1 MNKKTIALATA
12 GVIAIGSVGV
22 AGANYASQLDTSSA
36 LVEQLG
42 GIARRYKE
50 ANGGLDSRIN
60 ELETQKGNYEE
71 RIRALYQAT
80 GQQPPAD
87 LSELT
92 NQDITNLINGYTSQN
107 VGNAESQTEARI
119 FRDLSEKLGTTVAN
133 ADDVKS
139 YVDSVVQQSEQAGQ
153 TANAEKLE
161 VLRAVYDRI
170 ENYNI
175 SNEELLN
182 KSSNDIKQDIWSYV
196 NEQTAQAS
204 QTAGNVA
211 SEQATQEAVSR
222 LAEALRMDTSGDKTY
237 TLDQVV
243 AEASRIRTAYRDAT
257 IQLSD
262 MSASQATATADM
274 QETIQAL
281 RQQIQDLGETPVK

>member
-12 GVIAIGSVGV
+12 GVLAMGTTIV
-22 AGANYASQLDTSSA
+22 GANYASQLDTSTA

-50 ANGGLDSRIN
+50 ANGGLDSRIT

-71 RIRALYQAT
+71 RIRALYEAT
-80 GQQPPAD
+80 GQQPPTD
-87 LSELT
+87 MSQLT
-92 NQDITNLINGYTSQN
+92 NQDITNLINGYTREN

-139 YVDSVVQQSEQAGQ
+139 YVDSLVQQSEAG
-153 TANAEKLE
+153 ANTEKLE

-170 ENYNI
+170 EKYNI
-175 SNEELLN
+175 SDSDLLN

-196 NEQTAQAS
+196 NKQTAQAS
-204 QTAGNVA
+204 QTASGVA

-243 AEASRIRTAYRDAT
+243 AEASRIRTAYSKACVD
-257 IQLSD
+257 LSD
-262 MSASQATATADM
+262 MSASNASATADM
-274 QETIQAL
+274 EETISAL
-281 RQQIQDLGETPVK
+281 RQQIQDLGETPCK

>member
-12 GVIAIGSVGV
+12 GVLVMGTTIV
-22 AGANYASQLDTSSA
+22 GANYASQLDTSTA
-36 LVEQLG
+36 LVDQLG

-50 ANGGLDSRIN
+50 ANSGLDSRVT

-71 RIRALYQAT
+71 RIRALYEAT
-80 GQQPPAD
+80 GQQPPTN

-92 NQDITNLINGYTSQN
+92 NQDITNLINGYTREN

-119 FRDLSEKLGTTVAN
+119 FSDLSEKLGTRVAN

-139 YVDSVVQQSEQAGQ
+139 YIDSVIRQSEAG
-153 TANAEKLE
+153 ANTEKLE

-175 SNEELLN
+175 SDSDLLS

-204 QTAGNVA
+204 QTASGVGR
-211 SEQATQEAVSR
+211 EQATQEAVSR
-222 LAEALRMDTSGDKTY
+222 LAEALRMDTSEGKTY

-257 IQLSD
+257 IELSD
-262 MSASQATATADM
+262 MSVSNSTATSDM
-274 QETIQAL
+274 QETIHAL
-281 RQQIQDLGETPVK
+281 RQQIQDLGETPCK

>member
-12 GVIAIGSVGV
+12 GVLAMGTTIV
-22 AGANYASQLDTSSA
+22 GANYASQLDTSTA

-50 ANGGLDSRIN
+50 ANGGLDNRIT

-71 RIRALYQAT
+71 RIRALYEAT

-87 LSELT
+87 MSQLT
-92 NQDITNLINGYTSQN
+92 NQDITNLINGYTREN

-119 FRDLSEKLGTTVAN
+119 FSDLSEKLGTRVAN

-139 YVDSVVQQSEQAGQ
+139 YVDSIVQQSEQAGQ

-175 SNEELLN
+175 SDSDLLN

-204 QTAGNVA
+204 QTASGVA

-222 LAEALRMDTSGDKTY
+222 LAEALKMNTSEGKTY

-243 AEASRIRTAYRDAT
+243 AEASRIRTAYSKACVD
-257 IQLSD
+257 LSD
-262 MSASQATATADM
+262 MSASQSTATADM

>member
-12 GVIAIGSVGV
+12 GVLAMGTTIV
-22 AGANYASQLDTSSA
+22 GANYASQLDTSSA

-60 ELETQKGNYEE
+60 QLETQKGNYEE

-80 GQQPPAD
+80 GQQPPTN

-119 FRDLSEKLGTTVAN
+119 FSDLSEKLGTTVAN

-139 YVDSVVQQSEQAGQ
+139 YVDSVVQQSEAG
-153 TANAEKLE
+153 ANTEKLE

-175 SNEELLN
+175 SDSDLLS

-204 QTAGNVA
+204 QTASSVA

-222 LAEALRMDTSGDKTY
+222 LAEALKMNTSEGKTY

-243 AEASRIRTAYRDAT
+243 AEASRIRTAYSKACVD
-257 IQLSD
+257 LSD
-262 MSASQATATADM
+262 MSASQSTATADM

-281 RQQIQDLGETPVK
+281 RQQIQDLGETPCK

>member
-1 MNKKTIALATA
+1 MNKKSIALATA
-12 GVIAIGSVGV
+12 GIIAIGSVGV

-50 ANGGLDSRIN
+50 ANGGLDNRIN
-60 ELETQKGNYEE
+60 QLETEKGNYEE

-80 GQQPPAD
+80 GQQPPTN

-107 VGNAESQTEARI
+107 VGNAESQTEVRI

-139 YVDSVVQQSEQAGQ
+139 YVDSIVQQSEQAGQ

-175 SNEELLN
+175 SNEELLS
-182 KSSNDIKQDIWSYV
+182 KSSNDIKNDIWSYV
-196 NEQTAQAS
+196 NEQTAKAS
-204 QTAGNVA
+204 QTASGVA

-222 LAEALRMDTSGDKTY
+222 LAEALRMDTSEGKTY

-243 AEASRIRTAYRDAT
+243 AEASRIRTAYSKACVD
-257 IQLSD
+257 LSD
-262 MSASQATATADM
+262 MSASNASATADM

>member
-12 GVIAIGSVGV
+12 GVIAMGTTIV
-22 AGANYASQLDTSSA
+22 GANYASQLDTSTA
-36 LVEQLG
+36 LVDQLG
-42 GIARRYKE
+42 SIARRYKE

-80 GQQPPAD
+80 GQQPPTD

-119 FRDLSEKLGTTVAN
+119 FSDLSEKLGTTVAN

-139 YVDSVVQQSEQAGQ
+139 YVDSVIQQSEQAGQ

-175 SNEELLN
+175 SDSDLLS

-196 NEQTAQAS
+196 NEQTASAS
-204 QTAGNVA
+204 QTASGVA

-243 AEASRIRTAYRDAT
+243 SEASRIRTAYSKACVD
-257 IQLSD
+257 LSD
-262 MSASQATATADM
+262 MSASQATATSDM

-281 RQQIQDLGETPVK
+281 RQQIQDLGETPCK

>member
-1 MNKKTIALATA
+1 MNKKAIALATA
-12 GVIAIGSVGV
+12 GVLVMGTTIV
-22 AGANYASQLDTSSA
+22 GANYASQLDTSTA
-36 LVEQLG
+36 LVDQLG
-42 GIARRYKE
+42 SIAKRYKE
-50 ANGGLDSRIN
+50 ANSGLDSRVT

-71 RIRALYQAT
+71 RIRALYEAA
-80 GQQPPAD
+80 GQQPPTN

-139 YVDSVVQQSEQAGQ
+139 YVDSVVQQSEQAG
-153 TANAEKLE
+153 ANTEKLE

-175 SNEELLN
+175 SDSDLLS

-204 QTAGNVA
+204 QTASGVA

-222 LAEALRMDTSGDKTY
+222 LAEALKMNTSEGKTY

-243 AEASRIRTAYRDAT
+243 AEASRIRTAYSKACVDF
-257 IQLSD
+257 SD
-262 MSASQATATADM
+262 MSASHSTATADM

>member
-12 GVIAIGSVGV
+12 GVLVMGTTIV
-22 AGANYASQLDTSSA
+22 GANYASQLDTSTA
-36 LVEQLG
+36 LVDQLG
-42 GIARRYKE
+42 SIARRYKE

-71 RIRALYQAT
+71 RIRALYEAT

-87 LSELT
+87 LSQLT

-139 YVDSVVQQSEQAGQ
+139 YVDSVIQQSEQAGQ

-175 SNEELLN
+175 SDSDLLN

-196 NEQTAQAS
+196 NEQTASAS
-204 QTAGNVA
+204 QTASGVA

-243 AEASRIRTAYRDAT
+243 SEASRIRTAYSKACVD
-257 IQLSD
+257 LSD
-262 MSASQATATADM
+262 MSASQATATSDM

-281 RQQIQDLGETPVK
+281 RQQIQDLGETPCK

>member
-12 GVIAIGSVGV
+12 GVIAMGTTIV
-22 AGANYASQLDTSSA
+22 GANYASQLDTSTA
-36 LVEQLG
+36 LVDQLG

-50 ANGGLDSRIN
+50 ANSGLDSRVT

-80 GQQPPAD
+80 GQQPPTN

-175 SNEELLN
+175 SDSDLLS

-196 NEQTAQAS
+196 NEQTASAS
-204 QTAGNVA
+204 QTASGVGR
-211 SEQATQEAVSR
+211 EQATQEAVSR
-222 LAEALRMDTSGDKTY
+222 LAEALKMNTSGDKTY

-243 AEASRIRTAYRDAT
+243 AEASRIRTAYSKACVD
-257 IQLSD
+257 LSD
-262 MSASQATATADM
+262 MSASNSTATSDM
-274 QETIQAL
+274 QETIHAL
-281 RQQIQDLGETPVK
+281 RQQIQDLGETPCK

>member
-1 MNKKTIALATA
+1 MNKKAIALATA
-12 GVIAIGSVGV
+12 GVLVMGTTIV
-22 AGANYASQLDTSSA
+22 GANYASQLDTSTA
-36 LVEQLG
+36 LIDQLG

-50 ANGGLDSRIN
+50 ANNGLDSRVT

-80 GQQPPAD
+80 GQQPPTD

-92 NQDITNLINGYTSQN
+92 NQDITNLINGYTREN

-119 FRDLSEKLGTTVAN
+119 FSDLSEKLGTTVAN

-139 YVDSVVQQSEQAGQ
+139 YVDSVVQQSEAG
-153 TANAEKLE
+153 ANTEKLE

-175 SNEELLN
+175 SDSDLLS

-196 NEQTAQAS
+196 NEQTASAS
-204 QTAGNVA
+204 QTASSVA

-222 LAEALRMDTSGDKTY
+222 LAEALKMNTSEGKTY

-243 AEASRIRTAYRDAT
+243 AEASRIRTAYSKACVD
-257 IQLSD
+257 LSD
-262 MSASQATATADM
+262 MSASHSTATADM
-274 QETIQAL
+274 QETIHAL

>member
-12 GVIAIGSVGV
+12 GVLAMGTTIV
-22 AGANYASQLDTSSA
+22 GANYASQLDTSTA
-36 LVEQLG
+36 LIEQLG

-60 ELETQKGNYEE
+60 QLETQKGNYEE
-71 RIRALYQAT
+71 RIRALYEAT
-80 GQQPPAD
+80 GQQPPTN

-92 NQDITNLINGYTSQN
+92 NQDITNLINGYTREN

-139 YVDSVVQQSEQAGQ
+139 YIDSVVQQSETG
-153 TANAEKLE
+153 ANTEKLE

-175 SNEELLN
+175 SDSDLLS

-204 QTAGNVA
+204 QTASGVA

-222 LAEALRMDTSGDKTY
+222 LAEALKMNTSEGKTY

-243 AEASRIRTAYRDAT
+243 AEASRIRTAYSKACVD
-257 IQLSD
+257 LSD
-262 MSASQATATADM
+262 MSASNSTATADM

-281 RQQIQDLGETPVK
+281 RQQITDLGETPVK

>member
-12 GVIAIGSVGV
+12 GVLVMGTTIV
-22 AGANYASQLDTSSA
+22 GANYASQLDTSTA

-60 ELETQKGNYEE
+60 QLETEKGNYEE
-71 RIRALYQAT
+71 RIRALYEAT
-80 GQQPPAD
+80 GQQPPTN

-139 YVDSVVQQSEQAGQ
+139 YVDSVVQQSEQAG
-153 TANAEKLE
+153 ANTEKLE

-175 SNEELLN
+175 SDSDLLS

-204 QTAGNVA
+204 QTASGVA

-222 LAEALRMDTSGDKTY
+222 LAEALKMNTSEGKTY

-243 AEASRIRTAYRDAT
+243 AEASRIRTAYSKACVD
-257 IQLSD
+257 LSD
-262 MSASQATATADM
+262 MSASHSTATADM
-274 QETIQAL
+274 QQTIQAL
-281 RQQIQDLGETPVK
+281 RQKIQDLGETPCK

>member
-12 GVIAIGSVGV
+12 GVLVMGTTIV
-22 AGANYASQLDTSSA
+22 GANYASQLDTSTA

-42 GIARRYKE
+42 SIARRYKE

-71 RIRALYQAT
+71 RIRALYEAT
-80 GQQPPAD
+80 GQQPPTD
-87 LSELT
+87 LSQLT

-139 YVDSVVQQSEQAGQ
+139 YIDSLVQQSEAG
-153 TANAEKLE
+153 ANTEKLE

-170 ENYNI
+170 EKYNI
-175 SNEELLN
+175 SDSDLLS

-196 NEQTAQAS
+196 NEQTASAS
-204 QTAGNVA
+204 QTASSVA

-222 LAEALRMDTSGDKTY
+222 LAEALKMNTSEGKTY

-243 AEASRIRTAYRDAT
+243 AEASRIRTAYSKACVD
-257 IQLSD
+257 LSD
-262 MSASQATATADM
+262 MSASNSTATSDM
-274 QETIQAL
+274 EETIHAL
-281 RQQIQDLGETPVK
+281 RQQIQDLGETPCK

>member
-22 AGANYASQLDTSSA
+22 AGANYASQLDTSTA

-60 ELETQKGNYEE
+60 QLETQKGNYEE

-80 GQQPPAD
+80 GQQPPTD

-139 YVDSVVQQSEQAGQ
+139 YVDSVVQQSEAG
-153 TANAEKLE
+153 ANTEKLE

-175 SNEELLN
+175 SDSDLLN

-204 QTAGNVA
+204 QTASGVA

-222 LAEALRMDTSGDKTY
+222 LAEALKMSTSEGKTY

-243 AEASRIRTAYRDAT
+243 AEASRIRTAYSKACVD
-257 IQLSD
+257 LSD
-262 MSASQATATADM
+262 MSASNSTATSDM
-274 QETIQAL
+274 QETIHAL
-281 RQQIQDLGETPVK
+281 RQQITDLGETPCK

>member
-1 MNKKTIALATA
+1 MNKKAIALATA
-12 GVIAIGSVGV
+12 GVLVMGTTIV
-22 AGANYASQLDTSSA
+22 GANYASQLDTSSA

-50 ANGGLDSRIN
+50 ANSGLDSRVT

-71 RIRALYQAT
+71 RIRALYEAT
-80 GQQPPAD
+80 GQQPPTN

-119 FRDLSEKLGTTVAN
+119 FSDLSEKLGTRVAN

-139 YVDSVVQQSEQAGQ
+139 YIDSVVQQSEQAG
-153 TANAEKLE
+153 ANTEKLE

-175 SNEELLN
+175 SDSDLLS

-204 QTAGNVA
+204 QTASGVA

-222 LAEALRMDTSGDKTY
+222 LAEALRMDTSEGKTY

-243 AEASRIRTAYRDAT
+243 AEASRIRTAYSKACVD
-257 IQLSD
+257 LSD
-262 MSASQATATADM
+262 MSASNSTATSDM
-274 QETIQAL
+274 EETIRAL

>member
-12 GVIAIGSVGV
+12 GVLAMGTTIV
-22 AGANYASQLDTSSA
+22 GANYASQLDTSTA

-50 ANGGLDSRIN
+50 ANGGLDNRIT

-87 LSELT
+87 MSQLT

-119 FRDLSEKLGTTVAN
+119 FSDLSEKLGTTVAN

-139 YVDSVVQQSEQAGQ
+139 YVDSVVQQSEQAG
-153 TANAEKLE
+153 ANTEKLE

-175 SNEELLN
+175 SDSDLLS

-204 QTAGNVA
+204 QTASGVA

-222 LAEALRMDTSGDKTY
+222 LAEALKMSTSEGKTY

-243 AEASRIRTAYRDAT
+243 AEASRIRTAYSKACVD
-257 IQLSD
+257 LSD
-262 MSASQATATADM
+262 MSASNSTATSDM
-274 QETIQAL
+274 QETIHAL

>member
-12 GVIAIGSVGV
+12 GIIAIGSVGV
-22 AGANYASQLDTSSA
+22 AGANYASQLDTSTA

-42 GIARRYKE
+42 GIARRHKE
-50 ANGGLDSRIN
+50 ANGGLDNRIN
-60 ELETQKGNYEE
+60 QLETEKGNYEE
-71 RIRALYQAT
+71 RIRALYEAT
-80 GQQPPAD
+80 GQQPPTN

-119 FRDLSEKLGTTVAN
+119 FSDLSEKLGTRVAN

-139 YVDSVVQQSEQAGQ
+139 YIDSVIQQSEQAGQ

-175 SNEELLN
+175 SDSDLLS

-196 NEQTAQAS
+196 NKQTAQAS
-204 QTAGNVA
+204 QTASNTA
-211 SEQATQEAVSR
+211 SEQATQEAVNK
-222 LAEALRMDTSGDKTY
+222 LVVALKMDTSEGKTY
-237 TLDQVV
+237 TLAQVV
-243 AEASRIRTAYRDAT
+243 AEASRIRTAYSKSCQD
-257 IQLSD
+257 LND
-262 MSASQATATADM
+262 MSASHSTATEDM
-274 QETIQAL
+274 QETISAL
-281 RQQIQDLGETPVK
+281 RNQITELGEKPCK

>member
-12 GVIAIGSVGV
+12 GVIAMGTTIV
-22 AGANYASQLDTSSA
+22 GANYASQLDTSTA

-80 GQQPPAD
+80 GQQPPTD

-119 FRDLSEKLGTTVAN
+119 FSDLSEKLGTTVAN

-139 YVDSVVQQSEQAGQ
+139 YIDSLVQQSEAG
-153 TANAEKLE
+153 ANTEKLE

-175 SNEELLN
+175 SDSDLLS

-196 NEQTAQAS
+196 NEQTASAS
-204 QTAGNVA
+204 QTASGVA

-243 AEASRIRTAYRDAT
+243 AEASRIRKAYSKSCQD
-257 IQLSD
+257 LSD
-262 MSASQATATADM
+262 MSASQSTATADM

-281 RQQIQDLGETPVK
+281 RQQIQDLGETPCK

>member
-12 GVIAIGSVGV
+12 GVIAMGTTIV
-22 AGANYASQLDTSSA
+22 GANYASQLDTSTA

-50 ANGGLDSRIN
+50 ANGGLDNRIT

-71 RIRALYQAT
+71 RIRALYEAT
-80 GQQPPAD
+80 GQQPPTD
-87 LSELT
+87 LSKVT

-139 YVDSVVQQSEQAGQ
+139 YVDSVIQQSEQAGQ

-175 SNEELLN
+175 SDSDLLN

-204 QTAGNVA
+204 QTASGVA

-222 LAEALRMDTSGDKTY
+222 LAEALKMNTSEGKTY

-243 AEASRIRTAYRDAT
+243 SEASRIRTAYSKACVD
-257 IQLSD
+257 LSD
-262 MSASQATATADM
+262 MSASQATATSDM

-281 RQQIQDLGETPVK
+281 RQQIQDLGETPCK

>member
-1 MNKKTIALATA
+1 MNKKAIALATA
-12 GVIAIGSVGV
+12 GVLVMGTTIV
-22 AGANYASQLDTSSA
+22 GANYASQLDTSTA
-36 LVEQLG
+36 LVDQLG
-42 GIARRYKE
+42 SIAKRYKE
-50 ANGGLDSRIN
+50 ANSGLDSRVT

-80 GQQPPAD
+80 GQQPPTD

-119 FRDLSEKLGTTVAN
+119 FRDLSDKLGTTVAN

-139 YVDSVVQQSEQAGQ
+139 YIDSVVQQSEAG
-153 TANAEKLE
+153 ANTEKLE

-175 SNEELLN
+175 SDSDLLS

-204 QTAGNVA
+204 QTASGVGR
-211 SEQATQEAVSR
+211 EQATQEAVSR
-222 LAEALRMDTSGDKTY
+222 LAEALRMDTSEGKTY

-243 AEASRIRTAYRDAT
+243 AEASRIRTAYSKACVD
-257 IQLSD
+257 LSD
-262 MSASQATATADM
+262 MSASQSTATADM

>member
-12 GVIAIGSVGV
+12 GVLVMGTTIV
-22 AGANYASQLDTSSA
+22 GANYASQLDTSTA

-71 RIRALYQAT
+71 RIRALYEAT

-87 LSELT
+87 LSQLT

-119 FRDLSEKLGTTVAN
+119 FSDLSEKLGTTVAN

-139 YVDSVVQQSEQAGQ
+139 YVDSVIQQSEQAGQ

-175 SNEELLN
+175 SDSDLLS

-196 NEQTAQAS
+196 NEQTASAS
-204 QTAGNVA
+204 QTASGVA

-243 AEASRIRTAYRDAT
+243 SEASRIRTAYSKACVD
-257 IQLSD
+257 LSD
-262 MSASQATATADM
+262 MSASQATATSDM

-281 RQQIQDLGETPVK
+281 RQQIQDLGETPCK

>member
-12 GVIAIGSVGV
+12 GVIAMGTTIV
-22 AGANYASQLDTSSA
+22 GANYASQLDTSSA

-50 ANGGLDSRIN
+50 ANSGLDSRVT

-80 GQQPPAD
+80 GQQPPTD

-139 YVDSVVQQSEQAGQ
+139 YVDSVVQQSEAG
-153 TANAEKLE
+153 ANTEKLE

-175 SNEELLN
+175 SDSDLLS

-196 NEQTAQAS
+196 NEQTASAS
-204 QTAGNVA
+204 QTASGVGR
-211 SEQATQEAVSR
+211 EQATQEAVSR
-222 LAEALRMDTSGDKTY
+222 LAEALKMNTSEGKTY

-243 AEASRIRTAYRDAT
+243 AEASRIRTAYSKACVD
-257 IQLSD
+257 LSD
-262 MSASQATATADM
+262 MSASQSTATADM
-274 QETIQAL
+274 QQTIQAL
-281 RQQIQDLGETPVK
+281 RQQIQDLGETPCK

>member
-12 GVIAIGSVGV
+12 GVLAMGTTIV
-22 AGANYASQLDTSSA
+22 GANYASQLDTSSA

-42 GIARRYKE
+42 GIARRYKDQ
-50 ANGGLDSRIN
+50 NNGLDSRIT

-80 GQQPPAD
+80 GQQPPTD

-139 YVDSVVQQSEQAGQ
+139 YVDSVVQQSETG
-153 TANAEKLE
+153 ANTEKLE

-175 SNEELLN
+175 SDSDLLS

-196 NEQTAQAS
+196 NEQTASAS
-204 QTAGNVA
+204 QTASSVA

-222 LAEALRMDTSGDKTY
+222 LAEALKMNTSEGKTY

-243 AEASRIRTAYRDAT
+243 AEASRIRTAYSKACVD
-257 IQLSD
+257 LSD
-262 MSASQATATADM
+262 MSASNSTATSDM
-274 QETIQAL
+274 QETIHAL
-281 RQQIQDLGETPVK
+281 RQQIQDLGETPCK

>member
-1 MNKKTIALATA
+1 MNKKAIALATA
-12 GVIAIGSVGV
+12 GVLVMGTTIV
-22 AGANYASQLDTSSA
+22 GANYASQLDTSSA

-50 ANGGLDSRIN
+50 ANSGLDSRVT

-80 GQQPPAD
+80 GQQPPTN

-119 FRDLSEKLGTTVAN
+119 FSDLSEKLGTTVAN

-139 YVDSVVQQSEQAGQ
+139 YVDSVVQQSEQAG
-153 TANAEKLE
+153 ANTEKLE

-175 SNEELLN
+175 SDSDLLS

-204 QTAGNVA
+204 QTASSVA

-222 LAEALRMDTSGDKTY
+222 LAEALKMNTSEGKTY

-243 AEASRIRTAYRDAT
+243 AEASRIRTAYSKACVD
-257 IQLSD
+257 LSD
-262 MSASQATATADM
+262 MSASNSTATSDM

>member
-12 GVIAIGSVGV
+12 GIIAIGSVGV
-22 AGANYASQLDTSSA
+22 AGANYASQLDTSTA
-36 LVEQLG
+36 LVDQLG
-42 GIARRYKE
+42 SIARRYKE
-50 ANGGLDSRIN
+50 ANGGLDNRIT

-80 GQQPPAD
+80 GQQPPTD
-87 LSELT
+87 LSKVT

-139 YVDSVVQQSEQAGQ
+139 YIDSLVQQSEAG
-153 TANAEKLE
+153 ANTEKLE

-175 SNEELLN
+175 SDSDLLN

-196 NEQTAQAS
+196 NEQTASAS
-204 QTAGNVA
+204 QTASGVA

-243 AEASRIRTAYRDAT
+243 AEASRIRTAYSKSCQD
-257 IQLSD
+257 LSN

-281 RQQIQDLGETPVK
+281 RQQITDLGETPCK

>member
-12 GVIAIGSVGV
+12 GVIAMGTTIV
-22 AGANYASQLDTSSA
+22 GANYASQLDTSTA

-60 ELETQKGNYEE
+60 QLETEKGNYEE
-71 RIRALYQAT
+71 RIRALYEAT
-80 GQQPPAD
+80 GQQPPTN

-119 FRDLSEKLGTTVAN
+119 FRDLSKKLGTTVSN
-133 ADDVKS
+133 VNDVQS
-139 YVDSVVQQSEQAGQ
+139 YIDSVIQQSEQAGQ

-170 ENYNI
+170 EDYNI
-175 SNEELLN
+175 SNEELLS

-196 NEQTAQAS
+196 NKQTASAS
-204 QTAGNVA
+204 QTASSVA

-222 LAEALRMDTSGDKTY
+222 LAEALKMNTSEGKTY

-243 AEASRIRTAYRDAT
+243 AEASRIRKAYRDAT
-257 IQLSD
+257 IELSD
-262 MSASQATATADM
+262 MSASQSTATADM
-274 QETIQAL
+274 QETIHAL
-281 RQQIQDLGETPVK
+281 RQQIQDLGETPCK

>member
-1 MNKKTIALATA
+1 MNKKAIALATA
-12 GVIAIGSVGV
+12 GVLVMGTTIV
-22 AGANYASQLDTSSA
+22 GANYASQLDTSTA

-80 GQQPPAD
+80 GQQPPTD
-87 LSELT
+87 LSQLT
-92 NQDITNLINGYTSQN
+92 NQDITNLINGYTREN

-119 FRDLSEKLGTTVAN
+119 FRDLSDKLGTTVAN

-139 YVDSVVQQSEQAGQ
+139 YVDSVIQQSETG
-153 TANAEKLE
+153 ANTEKLE

-175 SNEELLN
+175 SNEELLS
-182 KSSNDIKQDIWSYV
+182 KSSNDIKNDIWSYV

-204 QTAGNVA
+204 QTASGVA

-243 AEASRIRTAYRDAT
+243 AEASRIRKAYSKACVD
-257 IQLSD
+257 LSD
-262 MSASQATATADM
+262 MSASHSTATADM
-274 QETIQAL
+274 QETIHAL
-281 RQQIQDLGETPVK
+281 RQQITDLGETPVK

>member
-1 MNKKTIALATA
+1 MNKKAIALATA
-12 GVIAIGSVGV
+12 GVLVMGTTIV
-22 AGANYASQLDTSSA
+22 GANYASQLDTSTA

-50 ANGGLDSRIN
+50 ANSGLDSRVT

-71 RIRALYQAT
+71 RIRALYEAT
-80 GQQPPAD
+80 GQQPPTD
-87 LSELT
+87 LSKVT

-119 FRDLSEKLGTTVAN
+119 FSDLSEKLGTRVAN

-139 YVDSVVQQSEQAGQ
+139 YVDSVVQQSETAG
-153 TANAEKLE
+153 ANAEKLE

-196 NEQTAQAS
+196 NKQTAQAS
-204 QTAGNVA
+204 QTAGNTA
-211 SEQATQEAVSR
+211 SEQATKEAVSR
-222 LAEALRMDTSGDKTY
+222 LAVALKMDTSEGKTY

-243 AEASRIRTAYRDAT
+243 AEASRIRKAYSKACVD
-257 IQLSD
+257 LSD
-262 MSASQATATADM
+262 MSASQSTATADM
-274 QETIQAL
+274 QETIHAL
-281 RQQIQDLGETPVK
+281 RQQIQDLGETPCK

>member
-12 GVIAIGSVGV
+12 GIIAMGTTIV
-22 AGANYASQLDTSSA
+22 GANYASQLDTSTA
-36 LVEQLG
+36 LVDQLG

-50 ANGGLDSRIN
+50 ANSGLDSRVT

-80 GQQPPAD
+80 GQQPPTN

-92 NQDITNLINGYTSQN
+92 NQDITNLINGYTREN

-119 FRDLSEKLGTTVAN
+119 FSDLSEKLGTRVAN

-139 YVDSVVQQSEQAGQ
+139 YIDSVVQQSEAG
-153 TANAEKLE
+153 ANTEKLE

-175 SNEELLN
+175 SDSDLLS

-196 NEQTAQAS
+196 NEQTASAS
-204 QTAGNVA
+204 QTASGVGR
-211 SEQATQEAVSR
+211 EQATQEAVSR
-222 LAEALRMDTSGDKTY
+222 LAEALKMNTSGDKTY

-243 AEASRIRTAYRDAT
+243 AEASRIRTAYSKACVD
-257 IQLSD
+257 LSD
-262 MSASQATATADM
+262 MSASNSTATSDM
-274 QETIQAL
+274 QETIHAL
-281 RQQIQDLGETPVK
+281 RQQIQDLGETPCK

>member
-12 GVIAIGSVGV
+12 GVLAMGTTIV
-22 AGANYASQLDTSSA
+22 GANYASQLDTSSA

-50 ANGGLDSRIN
+50 ANGGLDNRIT

-71 RIRALYQAT
+71 RIRALYEAT

-87 LSELT
+87 MSQLT
-92 NQDITNLINGYTSQN
+92 NQDITNLINGYTREN

-119 FRDLSEKLGTTVAN
+119 FSDLSEKLGTRVAN

-139 YVDSVVQQSEQAGQ
+139 YVDSIVQQSEQAGQ

-175 SNEELLN
+175 SDSDLLS

-204 QTAGNVA
+204 QTASGVA

-222 LAEALRMDTSGDKTY
+222 LAEALKMNTSEGKTY

-243 AEASRIRTAYRDAT
+243 AEASRIRTAYSKACVD
-257 IQLSD
+257 LSD
-262 MSASQATATADM
+262 MSASNSTATSDM

-281 RQQIQDLGETPVK
+281 RQQIQDLGETPCK

>member
-12 GVIAIGSVGV
+12 GVLVMGTTIV
-22 AGANYASQLDTSSA
+22 GANYASQLDTSTA

-50 ANGGLDSRIN
+50 ANNGLDSRIT

-80 GQQPPAD
+80 GQQPPTN

-139 YVDSVVQQSEQAGQ
+139 YVDSVVQQSEAG
-153 TANAEKLE
+153 ANTEKLE

-175 SNEELLN
+175 SDSDLLS

-204 QTAGNVA
+204 QTASGVGR
-211 SEQATQEAVSR
+211 EQATQEAVSR
-222 LAEALRMDTSGDKTY
+222 LAEALKMDTSGDKTY

-243 AEASRIRTAYRDAT
+243 AEASRIRKAYSNACQD
-257 IQLSD
+257 LSD
-262 MSASQATATADM
+262 MSASQSTATADM

-281 RQQIQDLGETPVK
+281 RQQIQDLGETPCK

>member
-12 GVIAIGSVGV
+12 GVLVMGTTIV
-22 AGANYASQLDTSSA
+22 GANYASQLDTSTA

-50 ANGGLDSRIN
+50 ANGGLDSRVT
-60 ELETQKGNYEE
+60 ELETKVGNYET
-71 RIRALYQAT
+71 RLRALYQAT
-80 GQQPPAD
+80 GQEPPSD
-87 LSELT
+87 LSNLT
-92 NQDITNLINGYTSQN
+92 DQDITSLINNYTSQN

-119 FRDLSEKLGTTVAN
+119 FSDLSEKLGTRVAN

-139 YVDSVVQQSEQAGQ
+139 YVDSVIQQSEQAGQ

-175 SNEELLN
+175 SNEELLS
-182 KSSNDIKQDIWSYV
+182 KSSNDIKNDIWSYV
-196 NEQTAQAS
+196 NKQTAQAS
-204 QTAGNVA
+204 QTAGSVA

-222 LAEALRMDTSGDKTY
+222 LAVALKMDTSEGKTY

-243 AEASRIRTAYRDAT
+243 SEASRIRTAYRDAT
-257 IQLSD
+257 IELSD

>member
-1 MNKKTIALATA
+1 MNKKAIALATA
-12 GVIAIGSVGV
+12 GVLVMGTTIV
-22 AGANYASQLDTSSA
+22 GANYASQLDTSTA
-36 LVEQLG
+36 LVDQLG

-50 ANGGLDSRIN
+50 ANNGLDSRIT

-71 RIRALYQAT
+71 RIRALYEAT
-80 GQQPPAD
+80 GQQPPTN

-119 FRDLSEKLGTTVAN
+119 FRDLSEKLGTRVAN

-175 SNEELLN
+175 SDSDLLN

-204 QTAGNVA
+204 QTASGVA

-222 LAEALRMDTSGDKTY
+222 LAEALKMNTSEGKTY

-243 AEASRIRTAYRDAT
+243 AEASRIRKAYSKSCQD
-257 IQLSD
+257 LSD
-262 MSASQATATADM
+262 MSASQSTATADM
-274 QETIQAL
+274 QETIHAL
-281 RQQIQDLGETPVK
+281 RQQIQDLGETPCK

>member
-12 GVIAIGSVGV
+12 GVIAMGTTIV
-22 AGANYASQLDTSSA
+22 GANYASQLDTSTA

-50 ANGGLDSRIN
+50 ANGGLDNRIT

-80 GQQPPAD
+80 GQQPPTD
-87 LSELT
+87 LSKVT

-119 FRDLSEKLGTTVAN
+119 FSDLSEKLGTTVAN

-139 YVDSVVQQSEQAGQ
+139 YIDSLVQQSEAG
-153 TANAEKLE
+153 ANTEKLE

-175 SNEELLN
+175 SDSDLLS

-196 NEQTAQAS
+196 NEQTASAS
-204 QTAGNVA
+204 QTASGVA

-243 AEASRIRTAYRDAT
+243 AEASRIRKAYSKSCQD
-257 IQLSD
+257 LSD
-262 MSASQATATADM
+262 MSASQSTATADM

-281 RQQIQDLGETPVK
+281 RQQITDLGETPCK

>member
-12 GVIAIGSVGV
+12 GIIAIGSVGV

-60 ELETQKGNYEE
+60 QLETQKGNYEE

-80 GQQPPAD
+80 GQQPPTN

-107 VGNAESQTEARI
+107 VGNVQSQTEAKV
-119 FRDLSEKLGTTVAN
+119 FEDLSKKLGTRVAN

-139 YVDSVVQQSEQAGQ
+139 YIDSVIQQSEQAGQ

-170 ENYNI
+170 ENYKI
-175 SNEELLN
+175 SDEALL
-182 KSSNDIKQDIWSYV
+182 KKTKDDIKQDIWSYV
-196 NEQTAQAS
+196 NKQTASAS
-204 QTAGNVA
+204 QTASSVA

-222 LAEALRMDTSGDKTY
+222 LAEALKMDTSEGKTY

-243 AEASRIRTAYRDAT
+243 SEASRIRKAYSNACQD
-257 IQLSD
+257 LSD
-262 MSASQATATADM
+262 MSASNASATADM
-274 QETIQAL
+274 EETIHAL
-281 RQQIQDLGETPVK
+281 RQQIQDLGETPCK

>member
-1 MNKKTIALATA
+1 MNKKAIALATA
-12 GVIAIGSVGV
+12 GVLVMGTTIV
-22 AGANYASQLDTSSA
+22 GANYASQLDTSSA

-50 ANGGLDSRIN
+50 ANSGLDSRVT

-80 GQQPPAD
+80 GQQPPTN

-119 FRDLSEKLGTTVAN
+119 FNDLSKKLGTTVAN
-133 ADDVKS
+133 VNDVQS
-139 YVDSVVQQSEQAGQ
+139 YIDSVKQQGEAG
-153 TANAEKLE
+153 ANTEKLE
-161 VLRAVYDRI
+161 VLRTVYDRLEI
-170 ENYNI
+170 YNI
-175 SNEELLN
+175 SDEALLKKTN
-182 KSSNDIKQDIWSYV
+182 KDISNDIWSYV
-196 NEQTAQAS
+196 NKQTAQAS
-204 QTAGNVA
+204 QTASGVA

-222 LAEALRMDTSGDKTY
+222 LAEALKMNTSEGKTY

-243 AEASRIRTAYRDAT
+243 AEASRIRKAYSKACVD
-257 IQLSD
+257 LSD
-262 MSASQATATADM
+262 MSASNSTATSDM
-274 QETIQAL
+274 QETIHAL

>member
-1 MNKKTIALATA
+1 MGTTI
-12 GVIAIGSVGV
+12 V
-22 AGANYASQLDTSSA
+22 GANYASQLDTSSA

-50 ANGGLDSRIN
+50 ANGGLDSRIT

-80 GQQPPAD
+80 GQQPPTD
-87 LSELT
+87 MSQLT

-119 FRDLSEKLGTTVAN
+119 FRDLSDKSGTTVAN

-139 YVDSVVQQSEQAGQ
+139 YVDSVVQQSEQAG
-153 TANAEKLE
+153 ANTEKLE

-175 SNEELLN
+175 SDSDLLS

-196 NEQTAQAS
+196 NKQTASAS
-204 QTAGNVA
+204 QTASSVA

-243 AEASRIRTAYRDAT
+243 AEASRIRTAYSKACVD
-257 IQLSD
+257 LSD
-262 MSASQATATADM
+262 MSASHSTATADM

>member
-12 GVIAIGSVGV
+12 GVIAMGTTIV
-22 AGANYASQLDTSSA
+22 GANYASQLDTSSA

-50 ANGGLDSRIN
+50 ANSGLDSRIN

-80 GQQPPAD
+80 GQQPPTD

-139 YVDSVVQQSEQAGQ
+139 YVDSVVQQSEQAG
-153 TANAEKLE
+153 ANTEKLE

-175 SNEELLN
+175 SDSDLLS

-204 QTAGNVA
+204 QTASGVGR
-211 SEQATQEAVSR
+211 EQATQEAVSR
-222 LAEALRMDTSGDKTY
+222 LAEALKMNTSEGKTY

-243 AEASRIRTAYRDAT
+243 AEASRIRTAYSKACVD
-257 IQLSD
+257 LSD
-262 MSASQATATADM
+262 MSASQSTATADM
-274 QETIQAL
+274 QETIHAL
-281 RQQIQDLGETPVK
+281 RQQITDLGETPCK

>member
-12 GVIAIGSVGV
+12 GVLVMGTTIV
-22 AGANYASQLDTSSA
+22 GANYASQLDTSSA

-50 ANGGLDSRIN
+50 ANSGLDSRVT

-80 GQQPPAD
+80 GQQPPTD

-119 FRDLSEKLGTTVAN
+119 FSDLSEKLGTRVAN

-139 YVDSVVQQSEQAGQ
+139 YVDSIVQQSEQAGQ

-175 SNEELLN
+175 SDSDLLS
-182 KSSNDIKQDIWSYV
+182 KSSNDIKNDIWSYV

-204 QTAGNVA
+204 QTASGVA

-222 LAEALRMDTSGDKTY
+222 LAEALKMNTSEGKTY

-243 AEASRIRTAYRDAT
+243 AEASRIRTAYSKACVD
-257 IQLSD
+257 LSD
-262 MSASQATATADM
+262 MSASQSTATADM
-274 QETIQAL
+274 EETIHAL
-281 RQQIQDLGETPVK
+281 RQQIQDLGETPCK